1 MLGWAAS
8 VPRVAWVLFAALPLL
23 QLTISA
29 TGPVVPEVRE
39 AFGLSYAAVG
49 VFVSSLNLVRLL
61 SDLPA
66 GQLATRFNGR
76 SLVGVSAVVTVLG
89 CLLGSLAGEYWQ
101 LLVARA
107 VLGATTAINQAVI
120 MAWLI
125 RLAGRRN
132 RALVMGLQDAA
143 FSCMVVFVPP
153 LSGLLA
159 GALSWRAPFV
169 LGGLSAAVAG
179 GLIWAGTR
187 REQADAA
194 LRDAVGEQHGDATAG
209 PVGEG
214 PRARE
219 GVGPHP
225 GEASSPLAS
234 GRAEDSRQGAPRA
247 RSGGS
252 SSAGRPTLGRL
263 LALGGPTLVA
273 AYALTFA
280 VYFGRNALL
289 QAYLPLLG
297 GTALGMSAWSIGLAI
312 GGQSLFGAVA
322 TVGAGLL
329 SDRFGRAVV
338 LWPGFGLLL
347 LAQAA
352 LLLVRDVEGFYA
364 VVLFQSIGFTLNALP
379 ASLVGDALPRAYG
392 SLGIAGYRLVAD
404 TAILAAPLVMGVA
417 LDYTGYHFP
426 VVLLL
431 AETALCATVALVAL
445 RRGQPTRVL
454 AQG

>member
-1 MLGWAAS
+1 VLGWAAG

-29 TGPVVPEVRE
+29 TGPVIPLVRD
-39 AFGLSYAAVG
+39 AFDLSYAAVG
-49 VFVSSLNLVRLL
+49 VFVSAMNLVRFA

-66 GQLATRFNGR
+66 GQLTTRFNGR
-76 SLVGVSAVVTVLG
+76 SLVGVSAVVTVCA
-89 CLLGSLAGEYWQ
+89 CLLGALAAEYWQ
-101 LLVARA
+101 LLLARA
-107 VLGATTAINQAVI
+107 VLGGTTAINQAVI

-125 RLAGRRN
+125 RLASGRN

-143 FSCMVVFVPP
+143 FSIMVVFVPP

-159 GALSWRAPFV
+159 GVLSWRTPFV
-169 LGGLSAAVAG
+169 LGGLAAAVAG
-179 GLIWAGTR
+179 GLVWLGTR

-194 LRDAVGEQHGDATAG
+194 LRGAADGDADPERADTVHAPAREATAG
-209 PVGEG
+209 EERLRAG
-214 PRARE
+214 RAR
-219 GVGPHP
+219 V
-225 GEASSPLAS
+225 A
-234 GRAEDSRQGAPRA
+234 
-247 RSGGS
+247 
-252 SSAGRPTLGRL
+252 AGDPATDERPSLGRL
-263 LALGGPTLVA
+263 FALGGPTLLA

-289 QAYLPLLG
+289 QTYLPLLG
-297 GTALGMSAWSIGLAI
+297 GTVLGLPAWSIGLAI

-322 TVGAGLL
+322 TIGAGLL
-329 SDRFGRAVV
+329 ADRFGRAVV
-338 LWPGFGLLL
+338 MLPGLGLLL
-347 LAQAA
+347 LAQGA

-364 VVLFQSIGFTLNALP
+364 AVLFQAVGFTLNALP

-392 SLGIAGYRLVAD
+392 GLGIAGYRLVAD
-404 TAILAAPLVMGVA
+404 AAILAAPLVMGVA
-417 LDYTGYHFP
+417 LDYTGYSFP

-431 AETALCATVALVAL
+431 AVTTLCAVVAMIAL